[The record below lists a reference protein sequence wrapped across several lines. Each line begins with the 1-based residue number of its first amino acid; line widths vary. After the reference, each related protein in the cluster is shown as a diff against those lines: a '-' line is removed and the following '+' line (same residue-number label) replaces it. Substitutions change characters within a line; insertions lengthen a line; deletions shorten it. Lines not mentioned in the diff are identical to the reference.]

1 MASET
6 QKLLNFLFLVF
17 YFYLILF
24 IYLFIYLFLE
34 LLRKS
39 NMQGV
44 RGRYFKTHVQEKDYW
59 QI

>member
-6 QKLLNFLFLVF
+6 RKLLNFLFLVF

-24 IYLFIYLFLE
+24 IYLFLE

-39 NMQGV
+39 NMQGE
-44 RGRYFKTHVQEKDYW
+44 RGRYFKTQVQEKDYW